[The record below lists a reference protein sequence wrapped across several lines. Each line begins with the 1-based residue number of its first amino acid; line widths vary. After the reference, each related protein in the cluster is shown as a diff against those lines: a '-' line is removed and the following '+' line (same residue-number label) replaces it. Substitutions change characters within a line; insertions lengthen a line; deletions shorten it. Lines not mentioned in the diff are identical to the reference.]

1 MAGGAAVPCANNGC
15 GFVGD
20 HSAATRNLCSKC
32 YTERQLLDLLAFDR
46 AVMSRLRPLTII
58 KLTKAYVRLFD
69 CILRRRAPRRAGA
82 RDRLFDDKAAG
93 VWEAIARHGGTRSSS
108 RPAMIVRI

>member
-32 YTERQLLDLLAFDR
+32 YTERQLLDLVAFDR

-58 KLTKAYVRLFD
+58 KPTKAYVRVFD
-69 CILRRRAPRRAGA
+69 CILRRARRRACA
-82 RDRLFDDKAAG
+82 RDRLFDDKVVG

-108 RPAMIVRI
+108 RPAMIARI